1 MPGHEHIISDSFVT
15 DAMEPARVL
24 HTLDSSASEAWF
36 VPARQ
41 QGRGK
46 TPELIDQLQV
56 MELAQHVGTPFYQ
69 QPGGPPGTEISKG
82 FQPADPLVNEGAIP
96 MFIGKNRRIPRQIS
110 GSGHYDAPWRQPG
123 SARTDGQSRVIPANG
138 FRTDKNC
145 VHAGPETLD

>member
-1 MPGHEHIISDSFVT
+1 
-15 DAMEPARVL
+15 MEPGRVL
-24 HTLDSSASEAWF
+24 HGFDSSASEAWF